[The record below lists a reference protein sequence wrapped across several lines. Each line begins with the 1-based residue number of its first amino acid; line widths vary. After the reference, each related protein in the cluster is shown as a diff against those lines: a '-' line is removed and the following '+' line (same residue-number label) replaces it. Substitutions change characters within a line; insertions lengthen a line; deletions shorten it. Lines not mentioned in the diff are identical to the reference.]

1 MAISWNRLEFF
12 GWGLV
17 KGGLLSK
24 LWKGKRGGLGIETKG
39 RWTYKGE
46 WTCGFK
52 GRYGVRSSTTSRAKY
67 EGELW
72 PWGPRESRAVTSWP
86 KYLTISLGTWQ
97 NGLQDGYGTETYADG
112 GVYQG
117 QWTGGMRHGYGVRQ
131 SVPYGLAAVVNTEMR
146 ASSMTSISTDKSLAN
161 PDGKQTHAWAAICR
175 PFV

>member
-72 PWGPRESRAVTSWP
+72 PWGPRDLLTQIPNIITRYMAKWPSRRVRNRNICGRWCLP
-86 KYLTISLGTWQ
+86 GPVDWWYETWI
-97 NGLQDGYGTETYADG
+97 
-112 GVYQG
+112 
-117 QWTGGMRHGYGVRQ
+117 RC
-131 SVPYGLAAVVNTEMR
+131 P
-146 ASSMTSISTDKSLAN
+146 SISTIRTGSCCEYRNEGFFNDINLNRQITRQS
-161 PDGKQTHAWAAICR
+161 R
-175 PFV
+175 R